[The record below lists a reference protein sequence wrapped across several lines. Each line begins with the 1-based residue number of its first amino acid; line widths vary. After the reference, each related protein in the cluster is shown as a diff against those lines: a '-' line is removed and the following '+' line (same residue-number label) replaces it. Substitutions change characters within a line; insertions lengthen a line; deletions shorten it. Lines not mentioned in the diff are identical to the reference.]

1 MSLLEKFFM
10 RGLSWSQISDLF
22 VFAYKRLREGRLPQV
37 AGSLTFTTVLAL
49 VPVLTI
55 ALAIFTAFP
64 LFNTF
69 RTSLEA
75 YFIQSLMPQA
85 IANNILG
92 YLTQFATKAT
102 RLSAVGGVALMIT
115 AVTTLGMID
124 RAFNEIWHVKRAR
137 PWTQSILVYWAII
150 TLGPLLIG
158 VSITATSYLFTAT
171 SGVVGSVPFIGGV
184 FYTLVS
190 VFFTTGAFTLLY
202 LAVPNRSIDWRD
214 AAWGGLFAAIA
225 FEIAK
230 RFFAIFVTRFPTYTI
245 VYGALAAVPIFLIW
259 IYLSWLI
266 TLIGAVIAAALPVVK
281 FERWWHVSAPG
292 SSFVDALAVLKV
304 LLFARDASDGAAVD
318 VATIRLQT
326 HFGLDEIDGLLE
338 QMLEAGWVARVKD
351 DLPVS
356 AKSRL
361 WKKID
366 LGSERWVLLAN
377 PDQLKLADV
386 YRLFVFDM
394 AADTGLA
401 AKVGGAIEQC
411 LQECL
416 SSYFSGERA
425 AEIARVQ
432 AAA

>member
-1 MSLLEKFFM
+1 M
-10 RGLSWSQISDLF
+10 RGLSWSQINDLF
-22 VFAYKRLREGRLPQV
+22 VFAYRRLREGRLPQV

-75 YFIQSLMPQA
+75 YFIQSLMPHA

-124 RAFNEIWHVKRAR
+124 RAFNQIWQVKRGR
-137 PWTQSILVYWAII
+137 PWVQRVLVYWAII

-158 VSITATSYLFTAT
+158 VSITVTSYLFTAT
-171 SGVVGSVPFIGGV
+171 SGVVGSVPFLGAV

-190 VFFTTGAFTLLY
+190 VFLTTGAFTLLY

-214 AAWGGLFAAIA
+214 AAGGGLFAAIA

-230 RFFAIFVTRFPTYTI
+230 RFFAIFVTRFPTYTV
-245 VYGALAAVPIFLIW
+245 VYGALAAIPIFLIW

-281 FERWWHVSAPG
+281 FERWWHISAPG

-304 LLFARDASDGAAVD
+304 LLFARDAGDGAAVD
-318 VATIRLQT
+318 VANIRMQT
-326 HFGLDEIDGLLE
+326 RFGLDEIDGLLE
-338 QMLEAGWVARVKD
+338 KMLDAGWVARVRD
-351 DLPVS
+351 DAP
-356 AKSRL
+356 ANTKSKL
-361 WKKID
+361 WNRID

-377 PDQLKLADV
+377 PDQLTLADI
-386 YRLFVFDM
+386 YRKFVFDVP
-394 AADTGLA
+394 AEIGLA
-401 AKVGGAIEQC
+401 AKVGNLIEQG

-416 SSYFSGERA
+416 SNYFAKER
-425 AEIARVQ
+425 IAGATQVP